1 MLFVYLSISMEVL
14 LQCFNKEKQT
24 VNIIMHKMMNL
35 LGESPHNI
43 VQTSIEL
50 RLCFVNLSLQ
60 DQASLSLHY
69 YGDAMRIVIQTI
81 FRVKA

>member
-1 MLFVYLSISMEVL
+1 MYLSISMMEVL
-14 LQCFNKEKQT
+14 PQCFKKEKQL
-24 VNIIMHKMMNL
+24 VNIIMQKRMNL

-60 DQASLSLHY
+60 DRASLSLHY
-69 YGDAMRIVIQTI
+69 YGDAMRIVIQAI
-81 FRVKA
+81 FGVKA